1 MGHGVATAME
11 FYNGDDLLFPSF
23 QYEPLSNLS
32 SIIGFSLDNNSKV
45 ELSRDA
51 EPVRI
56 RFKQVTIITHYT
68 KIQIIILRFGFSSG
82 PTFMKSAVGSGT

>member
-1 MGHGVATAME
+1 MSETNGIGHGVAIALE
-11 FYNGDDLLFPSF
+11 FYNGEDLLFPSF
-23 QYEPLSNLS
+23 QYDPQSNLS

-56 RFKQVTIITHYT
+56 RFKQV
-68 KIQIIILRFGFSSG
+68 IIL
-82 PTFMKSAVGSGT
+82 TKT